1 MADIYQYE
9 ELYKKLTNGE
19 HITPVSREEA
29 FDITLIESLSELK
42 NELVDSVSGI
52 KNKLDWLST
61 DGQNR
66 TLKNLLDFTKN
77 TIDLFKSYNTGDAM
91 NVAEYL
97 PEGLLEYADTAKV
110 RMMNNMFENCAS
122 LKTVPLFDTSAVNNM
137 AYMFK
142 DCTSLESI
150 PSFDTHN
157 NLCWYGTFSGCSSL
171 EEVPALD
178 FGKNNNSFMGTF
190 AGCTSLKNCWIT
202 NIRGYSLTVG
212 SGTNYGHLLTV
223 ESLLHLC
230 KELISNSSSSTLT
243 LTIGSANL
251 TKLADVYVKLI
262 EVTDEMIAE
271 DSNIERKKP
280 FEVCE
285 STDEGAMLII
295 DYVTL
300 KKWKLA

>member
-1 MADIYQYE
+1 MEIHDYQKVYE
-9 ELYKKLTNGE
+9 KLKNGE
-19 HITPVSREEA
+19 HIIPVSREEA

-66 TLKNLLDFTKN
+66 TLKNLLDFTKS
-77 TIDLFKSYNTGDAM
+77 TSRLFTGAAM
-91 NVAEYL
+91 YVAEYL

-110 RMMNNMFENCAS
+110 SMMAYMFENCAS
-122 LKTVPLFDTSAVNNM
+122 LKTVPLFDTSAADNM
-137 AYMFK
+137 SYMFK
-142 DCTSLESI
+142 NCTSLESI
-150 PSFDTHN
+150 PLFDTHN
-157 NLCWYGTFSGCSSL
+157 NLCWYGTFSDCSSL

-178 FGKNNNSFMGTF
+178 FGKNNNSFMATF
-190 AGCTSLKNCWIT
+190 ANCTSLKNCWIR

-230 KELISNSSSSTLT
+230 KELISNSSSSKLT

-285 STDEGAMLII
+285 STDEGAMLIT

-300 KKWKLA
+300 KKWRLA